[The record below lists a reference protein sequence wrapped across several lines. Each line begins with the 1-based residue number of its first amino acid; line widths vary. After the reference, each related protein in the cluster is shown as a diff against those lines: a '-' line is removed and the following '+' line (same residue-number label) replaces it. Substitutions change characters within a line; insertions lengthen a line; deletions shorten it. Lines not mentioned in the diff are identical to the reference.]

1 MATIRKNV
9 ASTAIP
15 RAVRRS
21 NAFPLDASAVWY
33 SYGEMANY
41 AASNPTAYV
50 GQILS
55 LIDEKGDATAYII
68 KNIEGE
74 LIQVGTGVASGTEA
88 VFGDNRTIVLNEEIL
103 SLKNWG
109 VKYYKWDAE
118 SETHVLVEVSES
130 NPWMAGLEPRVDT
143 TNGEPEL
150 AWYEPSAITVEDLGP
165 ALAGL
170 QTTVDNLA
178 ASIGNKEDAAE
189 ADTIYGEIAA
199 LKTATEQ
206 QSEKAQE
213 LEKELANKI
222 DATGG
227 ALTGDLVLQDGSV
240 AASEKIVEEKIATA
254 VASAGTL
261 KREVVDVLPAPE
273 NADVNTIYMVLNNPM
288 SETDKYNEYMI
299 INGAFE
305 FIGDTQVDLSNY
317 IPVVET
323 YDEGD
328 LPEIAAGGVL
338 VSAGIPVSSL
348 KNHLANNTIHITA
361 TERDKWN
368 GLEALVEQNTK
379 NIAAIPV
386 LSQYEIDKLAAMPAI
401 AVIGNGLTLDESGV
415 LSAVGGSGDGSGY
428 TLPIASETTLGGVK
442 SSLEKNQIF
451 VDATGIMSVNQIST
465 SNLYVPEGEE
475 LVLYGG
481 TSNY

>member
-9 ASTAIP
+9 ASTTIP

-55 LIDEKGDATAYII
+55 LIDEKGNATAYII

-74 LIQVGTGVASGTEA
+74 LIQVGTGVASETEN
-88 VFGDNRTIVLNEEIL
+88 VFGDNRTIVLNEETL

-118 SETHVLVEVSES
+118 SETHVLVEVSDS
-130 NPWMAGLEPRVDT
+130 NPWITGLEPRVDT

-150 AWYEPSAITVEDLGP
+150 AWYEPSAITVEDIAP
-165 ALAGL
+165 ALTGL
-170 QTTVDNLA
+170 QTTVDNLT

-189 ADTIYGEIAA
+189 ADTIYGSIAA
-199 LKTATEQ
+199 LRATTEQ
-206 QSEKAQE
+206 QTQ
-213 LEKELANKI
+213 ELANKI
-222 DATGG
+222 DTTGG
-227 ALTGDLVLQDGSV
+227 VLTGNLVLQDGSV
-240 AASEKIVEEKIATA
+240 AVSEKVVEEKITTA

-273 NADVNTIYMVLNNPM
+273 DADVNTIYMVLTNPE
-288 SETDKYNEYMI
+288 SENDKYNEYMI

-317 IPVVET
+317 IPVVKT

-328 LPEIAAGGVL
+328 LPEIAADGIL

-348 KNHLANNTIHITA
+348 KDHLANNTVHITA
-361 TERDKWN
+361 AERDKWN
-368 GLEALVEQNTK
+368 GLDALVEQNTK
-379 NIAAIPV
+379 DIAAIPV
-386 LSQYEIDKLAAMPAI
+386 LSQYDVDKLATMPPI
-401 AVIGNGLTLDESGV
+401 AAIGNGLSLDESGV
-415 LSAVGGSGDGSGY
+415 LSAVGGTGDSY
-428 TLPIASETTLGGVK
+428 VLPVASETTLGGVK
-442 SSLEKNQIF
+442 SSLEMNQIF
-451 VDATGIMSVNQIST
+451 VDTNGVMSVNQIST

>member
-9 ASTAIP
+9 ASTTIP

-55 LIDEKGDATAYII
+55 LIDEKGEATAYII

-74 LIQVGTGVASGTEA
+74 LIQVGTGVASEA
-88 VFGDNRTIVLNEEIL
+88 ENVFGDNRTIVLNEETL

-118 SETHVLVEVSES
+118 SETHVLVEVSDS
-130 NPWMAGLEPRVDT
+130 NPWITGLEPRVDT

-150 AWYEPSAITVEDLGP
+150 AWYEPSAITVEDIAP
-165 ALAGL
+165 ALTGL
-170 QTTVDNLA
+170 QTTVDNLT

-189 ADTIYGEIAA
+189 ADTIYGSIAA
-199 LKTATEQ
+199 LRATTEQ
-206 QSEKAQE
+206 QTQ
-213 LEKELANKI
+213 ELANKL
-222 DATGG
+222 DVTGG
-227 ALTGDLVLQDGSV
+227 VLTGNLVLQDGSV
-240 AASEKIVEEKIATA
+240 AVSEKVVEEKITTA

-273 NADVNTIYMVLNNPM
+273 DADVNTIYMVLTNPE
-288 SETDKYNEYMI
+288 SEIDKYNEYMI

-317 IPVVET
+317 IPVVKT

-328 LPEIAAGGVL
+328 LPEIAADGIL

-348 KNHLANNTIHITA
+348 KDHLANNTVHITA
-361 TERDKWN
+361 SERDKWN
-368 GLEALVEQNTK
+368 GLGALVEQNTK
-379 NIAAIPV
+379 DIAAIPV
-386 LSQYEIDKLAAMPAI
+386 LSQYDVDKLATMPPI
-401 AVIGNGLTLDESGV
+401 AAIGNGLSLDESGV
-415 LSAVGGSGDGSGY
+415 LSAVGGTGDSY
-428 TLPIASETTLGGVK
+428 VLPVASETTLGGVK
-442 SSLEKNQIF
+442 SSLEMNQIF
-451 VDATGIMSVNQIST
+451 VDTNGVMSVNQIST

>member
-9 ASTAIP
+9 ASTTIP

-55 LIDEKGDATAYII
+55 LIDEKGEATAYII

-74 LIQVGTGVASGTEA
+74 LIQVGTGVASETEN
-88 VFGDNRTIVLNEEIL
+88 VFGDNRTIVLNEETL

-118 SETHVLVEVSES
+118 SETHVLVEVSDS
-130 NPWMAGLEPRVDT
+130 NPWITGLEPRVDT

-150 AWYEPSAITVEDLGP
+150 AWYEPSAITVEDIAP
-165 ALAGL
+165 ALTGL
-170 QTTVDNLA
+170 QTTVDNLT

-189 ADTIYGEIAA
+189 ADTIYGSIAA
-199 LKTATEQ
+199 LRATTEQ
-206 QSEKAQE
+206 QTQ
-213 LEKELANKI
+213 ELANKL
-222 DATGG
+222 DVTGG
-227 ALTGDLVLQDGSV
+227 VLTGNLVLQDGSV
-240 AASEKIVEEKIATA
+240 AVSEKVVEEKITTA

-273 NADVNTIYMVLNNPM
+273 DADVNTIYMVLTNPE
-288 SETDKYNEYMI
+288 SEIDKYNEYMI
-299 INGAFE
+299 INGVFE

-317 IPVVET
+317 IPVVKT

-328 LPEIAAGGVL
+328 LPEIAADGIL

-348 KNHLANNTIHITA
+348 KDHLANNTVHITA
-361 TERDKWN
+361 AERDKWN
-368 GLEALVEQNTK
+368 GLGALVEQNTK
-379 NIAAIPV
+379 DIAAIPV
-386 LSQYEIDKLAAMPAI
+386 LSQYDVNKLATMPPI
-401 AVIGNGLTLDESGV
+401 AAIGNGLSLDESGV
-415 LSAVGGSGDGSGY
+415 LSAVGGTSDSY
-428 TLPIASETTLGGVK
+428 VLPVASETTLGGVK
-442 SSLEKNQIF
+442 SSLEMNQIF
-451 VDATGIMSVNQIST
+451 VDTNGVMSVNQIST
-465 SNLYVPEGEE
+465 SNLYIPEGDE

>member
-9 ASTAIP
+9 ASTTIP

-55 LIDEKGDATAYII
+55 FIDEKGNATAYII

-74 LIQVGTGVASGTEA
+74 LIQVGTGVASEA
-88 VFGDNRTIVLNEEIL
+88 ENVFGDNRTIVLNEETL

-118 SETHVLVEVSES
+118 SETHVLVEVSDS
-130 NPWMAGLEPRVDT
+130 NPWITGLEPRVDT

-150 AWYEPSAITVEDLGP
+150 AWYEPSAITVEDIAP
-165 ALAGL
+165 ALTGL
-170 QTTVDNLA
+170 QTTVDNLT

-189 ADTIYGEIAA
+189 ADTIYGSIAA
-199 LKTATEQ
+199 LRATTEQ
-206 QSEKAQE
+206 QTQ
-213 LEKELANKI
+213 ELANKI

-227 ALTGDLVLQDGSV
+227 ILTGNLVLQDGSV
-240 AASEKIVEEKIATA
+240 AVSEKVVEEKITTA

-273 NADVNTIYMVLNNPM
+273 DADVNTIYMVLTNPE
-288 SETDKYNEYMI
+288 SENDKYNEYMI

-317 IPVVET
+317 IPVVKT

-328 LPEIAAGGVL
+328 LPEIAADGIL

-348 KNHLANNTIHITA
+348 KDHLANNTIHITA
-361 TERDKWN
+361 AERDKWN
-368 GLEALVEQNTK
+368 GLGALVEQNTK
-379 NIAAIPV
+379 DIAAIPV
-386 LSQYEIDKLAAMPAI
+386 LSQYDVDKLATMPPI
-401 AVIGNGLTLDESGV
+401 AAIGNGLSLDESGV
-415 LSAVGGSGDGSGY
+415 LSAVGGTGDSY
-428 TLPIASETTLGGVK
+428 VLPVASETTLGGVK
-442 SSLEKNQIF
+442 SSLEMNQIF
-451 VDATGIMSVNQIST
+451 VDATGVMSVNQIST

>member
-9 ASTAIP
+9 ASTTIP

-55 LIDEKGDATAYII
+55 LIDEKGEATAYII

-74 LIQVGTGVASGTEA
+74 LIQVGTGVASETEN
-88 VFGDNRTIVLNEEIL
+88 VFGDNRTIVLNEETL

-118 SETHVLVEVSES
+118 SETHVLVDVSDS
-130 NPWMAGLEPRVDT
+130 NPWITGLEPRVDT

-150 AWYEPSAITVEDLGP
+150 AWYEPSAITVEDIAP
-165 ALAGL
+165 ALTGL
-170 QTTVDNLA
+170 QTTVDNLT
-178 ASIGNKEDAAE
+178 ASIGNKEDTAE
-189 ADTIYGEIAA
+189 ADTIYGSIAA
-199 LKTATEQ
+199 LRATTEQ
-206 QSEKAQE
+206 QTQ
-213 LEKELANKI
+213 ELANKI

-227 ALTGDLVLQDGSV
+227 VLTGNLILQDGSV
-240 AASEKIVEEKIATA
+240 AVSEKVVEEKITTA

-261 KREVVDVLPAPE
+261 KREIVDTLPAPE
-273 NADVNTIYMVLNNPM
+273 DADVNTIYMVLTNPE
-288 SETDKYNEYMI
+288 SEIDKYNEYMI
-299 INGAFE
+299 INGVFE

-317 IPVVET
+317 IPVVKT

-328 LPEIAAGGVL
+328 LPEIAADGIL

-348 KNHLANNTIHITA
+348 KDHLANNTIHITA
-361 TERDKWN
+361 AERDKWN
-368 GLEALVEQNTK
+368 GLGALVEQNTK
-379 NIAAIPV
+379 DIAAIPV
-386 LSQYEIDKLAAMPAI
+386 LSQYDINKLATMPPI
-401 AVIGNGLTLDESGV
+401 AAIGNGLSLDESGV
-415 LSAVGGSGDGSGY
+415 LSAIGGTGDSY
-428 TLPIASETTLGGVK
+428 VLPVASETTLGGVK
-442 SSLEKNQIF
+442 SSLEMNQIF
-451 VDATGIMSVNQIST
+451 VDTNGVMSVNQIST
-465 SNLYVPEGEE
+465 SNLYIPEGDE

>member
-55 LIDEKGDATAYII
+55 LIDEKGNATAYII

-74 LIQVGTGVASGTEA
+74 LIQVGTGVASEA
-88 VFGDNRTIVLNEEIL
+88 ENVFGDNRTIVLNEETL

-118 SETHVLVEVSES
+118 SETHVLVEVSDS
-130 NPWMAGLEPRVDT
+130 NPWITGLEPRVDT

-150 AWYEPSAITVEDLGP
+150 AWYEPSAITVEDIAP
-165 ALAGL
+165 ALTSL
-170 QTTVDNLA
+170 QTTVDNLT

-189 ADTIYGEIAA
+189 ADTIYGSIAA
-199 LKTATEQ
+199 LRATTEQ
-206 QSEKAQE
+206 QTQ
-213 LEKELANKI
+213 ELANKLDI
-222 DATGG
+222 TGG
-227 ALTGDLVLQDGSV
+227 VLTGNLVLQDGSV
-240 AASEKIVEEKIATA
+240 AVSEKVVEEKITTA

-273 NADVNTIYMVLNNPM
+273 DADVNTIYMVLTNPE
-288 SETDKYNEYMI
+288 SENDKYNEYMI
-299 INGAFE
+299 INGVFE

-317 IPVVET
+317 IPVVKT

-328 LPEIAAGGVL
+328 LPEIAADGIL

-348 KNHLANNTIHITA
+348 KDHLANNTIHITA
-361 TERDKWN
+361 AERDKWN
-368 GLEALVEQNTK
+368 GLGALVEQNTK
-379 NIAAIPV
+379 DIAAIPV
-386 LSQYEIDKLAAMPAI
+386 LSQYDVNKLTTMPPI
-401 AVIGNGLTLDESGV
+401 AVIGNGLSLDESGV
-415 LSAVGGSGDGSGY
+415 LSAVGGTGDSY
-428 TLPIASETTLGGVK
+428 VLPVASETTLGGVK
-442 SSLEKNQIF
+442 SSLEMNQIF
-451 VDATGIMSVNQIST
+451 VDTNGVMSVNQIST
-465 SNLYVPEGEE
+465 SNLYIPEGDE

>member
-9 ASTAIP
+9 ASTTIP

-55 LIDEKGDATAYII
+55 LIDEKGEATAYII

-74 LIQVGTGVASGTEA
+74 LIQVGTGVASEA
-88 VFGDNRTIVLNEEIL
+88 ENVFGDNRTIVLNEETL

-118 SETHVLVEVSES
+118 SETHVLVEVSDS
-130 NPWMAGLEPRVDT
+130 NPWITGLEPRVDT

-150 AWYEPSAITVEDLGP
+150 AWYEPSAITVEDIAP
-165 ALAGL
+165 ALTGL
-170 QTTVDNLA
+170 QTTVDNLT

-189 ADTIYGEIAA
+189 ADTIYGSIAA
-199 LKTATEQ
+199 LRATTEQ
-206 QSEKAQE
+206 QTQ
-213 LEKELANKI
+213 ELANKI

-227 ALTGDLVLQDGSV
+227 VLTGNLVLQDGSV
-240 AASEKIVEEKIATA
+240 AVSEKVVEEKITTA

-273 NADVNTIYMVLNNPM
+273 DADVNTIYMVLTTPE
-288 SETDKYNEYMI
+288 SEIDKYNEYMI

-317 IPVVET
+317 IPVVKT

-328 LPEIAAGGVL
+328 LPEIAADGIL

-348 KNHLANNTIHITA
+348 KDHLANNTVHITA
-361 TERDKWN
+361 AERDKWN
-368 GLEALVEQNTK
+368 GLSALVEQNTK
-379 NIAAIPV
+379 DIAAIPV
-386 LSQYEIDKLAAMPAI
+386 LSQYDVDKLATMPPI
-401 AVIGNGLTLDESGV
+401 AAIGNGLSLDESGV
-415 LSAVGGSGDGSGY
+415 LSAVGGTGDSY
-428 TLPIASETTLGGVK
+428 VLPVASETTLGGVK
-442 SSLEKNQIF
+442 SSLEMNQIF
-451 VDATGIMSVNQIST
+451 VDTNGVMSVNQIST

>member
-9 ASTAIP
+9 ASTTIP

-55 LIDEKGDATAYII
+55 LIDEKGEATAYII

-74 LIQVGTGVASGTEA
+74 LIQVGTGVASEA
-88 VFGDNRTIVLNEEIL
+88 ENVFGDNRTIVLNEETL

-118 SETHVLVEVSES
+118 SETHVLVEVSDS
-130 NPWMAGLEPRVDT
+130 NPWITGLEPRVDT

-150 AWYEPSAITVEDLGP
+150 AWYEPSAITVEDIAP
-165 ALAGL
+165 ALTGL
-170 QTTVDNLA
+170 QTTVDNLT

-189 ADTIYGEIAA
+189 ADTIYGSIAA
-199 LKTATEQ
+199 LRATTEQ
-206 QSEKAQE
+206 QTQ
-213 LEKELANKI
+213 ELANKI

-227 ALTGDLVLQDGSV
+227 VLTGNLVLQDGSV
-240 AASEKIVEEKIATA
+240 AVSEKVVEEKITTA

-273 NADVNTIYMVLNNPM
+273 DADVNTIYMVLTTPE
-288 SETDKYNEYMI
+288 SEIDKYNEYMI

-317 IPVVET
+317 IPVVKT

-328 LPEIAAGGVL
+328 LPEIAADGIL

-348 KNHLANNTIHITA
+348 KDHLANNTVHITA
-361 TERDKWN
+361 AERDKWN
-368 GLEALVEQNTK
+368 DLGALVEQNTK
-379 NIAAIPV
+379 DIAAIPV
-386 LSQYEIDKLAAMPAI
+386 LSQYDVDKLATMPPI
-401 AVIGNGLTLDESGV
+401 AAIGNGLSLDESGV
-415 LSAVGGSGDGSGY
+415 LSAVGGTGDSY
-428 TLPIASETTLGGVK
+428 VLPVASETTLGGVK
-442 SSLEKNQIF
+442 SSLEMNQIF
-451 VDATGIMSVNQIST
+451 VDTNGVMSVNQIST

>member
-9 ASTAIP
+9 ASTTIP

-55 LIDEKGDATAYII
+55 LIDEKGEATAYII

-74 LIQVGTGVASGTEA
+74 LIQVGTGVASEA
-88 VFGDNRTIVLNEEIL
+88 ENVFGDNRTIVLNEETL

-118 SETHVLVEVSES
+118 SETHVLVEVSDS
-130 NPWMAGLEPRVDT
+130 NPWITGLEPRVDT

-150 AWYEPSAITVEDLGP
+150 AWYEPSAITVEDIAP
-165 ALAGL
+165 ALTGL
-170 QTTVDNLA
+170 QTTVDNLT

-189 ADTIYGEIAA
+189 ADTIYGSIAA
-199 LKTATEQ
+199 LRATTEQ
-206 QSEKAQE
+206 QTQ
-213 LEKELANKI
+213 ELANKI

-227 ALTGDLVLQDGSV
+227 VLTGNLVLQDGSV
-240 AASEKIVEEKIATA
+240 AVSEKVVEEKITTA

-273 NADVNTIYMVLNNPM
+273 DADVNTIYMVLTTPE
-288 SETDKYNEYMI
+288 SEIDKYNEYMI

-317 IPVVET
+317 IPVVKT

-328 LPEIAAGGVL
+328 LPEIAADGIL

-348 KNHLANNTIHITA
+348 KDHLANNTVHITA
-361 TERDKWN
+361 AERDKWN
-368 GLEALVEQNTK
+368 GLGALVEQNTK
-379 NIAAIPV
+379 DIAAIPV
-386 LSQYEIDKLAAMPAI
+386 LSQYDVDKLATMPPI
-401 AVIGNGLTLDESGV
+401 AAIGNGLSLDESGV
-415 LSAVGGSGDGSGY
+415 LSAVGGTGDSY
-428 TLPIASETTLGGVK
+428 VLPVASETTLGGVK
-442 SSLEKNQIF
+442 SSLEMNQIF
-451 VDATGIMSVNQIST
+451 VDTNGVMSVNQIST